1 MTSRSKLTIFTAGF
15 IIFVFSLILLSYF
28 GNFISQ
34 AIFKSLTLAAAI
46 TTLNALIGF
55 ISIRSG
61 IDKPEKIFMRRVF
74 GGMIFRLF
82 STLIVVVLALVLLEL
97 NKISFIFSIL
107 FFYIFYLIIEII
119 YLNFRQI

>member
-1 MTSRSKLTIFTAGF
+1 MISRSKLTVFTAGF
-15 IIFVFSLILLSYF
+15 ILIAFCIIFILYF
-28 GNFISQ
+28 AGFIAQ
-34 AIFKSLTLAAAI
+34 PTFKSMFLAASI
-46 TTLNALIGF
+46 TSFNALFGF
-55 ISIRSG
+55 LSLRSG
-61 IDKPEKIFMRRVF
+61 LNKPEKVFMRRVL

-82 STLIVVVLALVLLEL
+82 STLIVVVLALILLEL